1 VREAAL
7 LDLAVRAL
15 PSHLDQERRRRLGF
29 SFGSR
34 SEKEDAMEG
43 SKESR
48 RRGRAT
54 GGPARKAL
62 IRYVAHWATC
72 DCPSLAAKEAQ
83 SFILDVLY

>member
-34 SEKEDAMEG
+34 SA
-43 SKESR
+43 
-48 RRGRAT
+48 
-54 GGPARKAL
+54 
-62 IRYVAHWATC
+62 Y
-72 DCPSLAAKEAQ
+72 
-83 SFILDVLY
+83 